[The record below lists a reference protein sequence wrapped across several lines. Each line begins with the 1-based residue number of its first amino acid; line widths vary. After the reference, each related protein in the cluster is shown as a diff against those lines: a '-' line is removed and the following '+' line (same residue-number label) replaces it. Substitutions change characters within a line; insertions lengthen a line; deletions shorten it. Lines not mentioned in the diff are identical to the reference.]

1 MNDTPITLDELDLLA
16 NDVFPGLV
24 VRKDLLRRMRSAF
37 GVPAFVI
44 EFLLGKY
51 CASTDED
58 VINEGLE
65 FVRETLA
72 SKYVKPDERE
82 VVKSAIKQYTTYEI
96 IDKIDVKLVETHD
109 KYWARLSNLNLD
121 YINIE
126 DSDVRAH
133 DRLLLGGIWAEVSLR
148 YDDSF
153 IFRGQNR
160 PFFVDAI
167 RPIQLSNRNVES
179 FIEARRR
186 FTRDQWLDLLM
197 RSMGYEPNHPYYTK
211 RRKFHYMLRLLPFVE
226 KNFNSVEL
234 GPRGTGKSFVYQQM
248 SPYCHLVSGGQTTT
262 AQMFVNLS
270 SGQRGLVCLWDV
282 VAFDEAAGIRF
293 TDKSGL
299 NIMKGY
305 MEDGAFSRGRDII
318 TAEGSIVFVGNIDGD
333 IETIVRTSNL
343 FYPMPQEMDTA
354 FYDRIHA
361 YIPGWEFQKTSDAA
375 YTSHFGLVTD
385 YLAEVFRELRK
396 RSYADYAERD
406 FRFGSHL
413 GGRDQKAVRKIVS
426 GLIKLLHPDG
436 DVSKDEIEEYLAY
449 AMEMRRRV
457 KEQLKKMGGLEYW
470 DTSFSFVDR
479 ESGQET
485 FVALPDSGGG
495 TLIAEGGLPPGSVY
509 SIGTDVA
516 DNRLALFLLQT
527 QMNMGSGRIIPLG
540 SLSSKMKEAI
550 KTADAYLK
558 ANLRNLGVTHD
569 LKGYDFTIQAIN
581 LNQAKEGSE
590 TAVAFFVSLVSAI
603 LAKPVLDQT
612 VILGEMSIQGLLLK
626 VGSLPERMQLAVES
640 GAKKILIPSENKRDV
655 ADIPDAILTAI
666 QWQFYDSPTKA
677 AIMALGLG

>member
-1 MNDTPITLDELDLLA
+1 MNEGPITLDDLDHLA
-16 NDVFPGLV
+16 TEAFPGLV
-24 VRKDLLRRMRSAF
+24 VRKDLLRRMRSSF

-51 CASTDED
+51 CASTDEET
-58 VINEGLE
+58 INEGLE
-65 FVRETLA
+65 FVRETLS

-82 VVKSAIKQYTTYEI
+82 AVKSAIKQQTTYEV
-96 IDKIDVKLVETHD
+96 IDKLDVKLVETHD
-109 KYWARLSNLNLD
+109 KYWGRLSSLNLD
-121 YINIE
+121 YLNV
-126 DSDVRAH
+126 DDADVRAH
-133 DRLLLGGIWAEVSLR
+133 DRLLLGGIWAEVTLR
-148 YDDSF
+148 YDDAF
-153 IFRGQNR
+153 IFKGQNR

-167 RPIQLSNRNVES
+167 RPIQLSNRNIDS

-197 RSMGYEPNHPYYTK
+197 RSMGYEPNHPYYTQ
-211 RRKFHYMLRLLPFVE
+211 RRKMHYMLRLIPFVE

-270 SGQRGLVCLWDV
+270 TGQRGLVCLWDV

-293 TDKSGL
+293 SDKSGL

-305 MEDGAFSRGRDII
+305 MEDGAFSRGRDMIN
-318 TAEGSIVFVGNIDGD
+318 AEGSIVFVGNIDGD

-343 FYPMPQEMDTA
+343 FYPMPDEMDTA

-361 YIPGWEFQKTSDAA
+361 YIPGWEFQKTSDDA

-385 YLAEVFRELRK
+385 YLAEVFRQLRK
-396 RSYADYAERD
+396 QSFADYADRD
-406 FRFGSHL
+406 FSFGSHL
-413 GGRDQKAVRKIVS
+413 GGRDQKAVRKTVS

-436 DVSKDEIEEYLAY
+436 EVTREEAEEYLAY

-470 DTSFSFVDR
+470 DTSFSYIDR
-479 ESGQET
+479 ETGQET
-485 FVALPDSGGG
+485 FVPVPESGGG
-495 TLIAEGGLPPGSVY
+495 ALIAEGGLPAGSVY
-509 SIGTDVA
+509 TIGTDAA
-516 DNRLALFLLQT
+516 DHRLALFLIQS
-527 QMNMGSGRIIPLG
+527 QMNRGSGRIIPLG
-540 SLSSKMKEAI
+540 NLSAKMKEAI

-558 ANLRNLGVTHD
+558 ANLGNLGISHD
-569 LKGYDFTIQAIN
+569 LKGYDFSIQAIN

-603 LAKPVLDQT
+603 LARPVQDQT
-612 VILGEMSIQGLLLK
+612 VILGEMSVQGMLLK
-626 VGSLPERMQLAVES
+626 ASSLPERMQLAVEA
-640 GAKKILIPSENKRDV
+640 GAKRILIPSENKRDV
-655 ADIPDAILTAI
+655 ADVPDAILTAI

-677 AIMALGLG
+677 AIMALGLT

>member
-1 MNDTPITLDELDLLA
+1 MHDNPIILDELDHLA
-16 NDVFPGLV
+16 NESFPGLV

-58 VINEGLE
+58 IINEGLE

-82 VVKSAIKQYTTYEI
+82 AVKSAIKQHTTYEI

-109 KYWARLSNLNLD
+109 KYWGRLSNLNLD
-121 YINIE
+121 YINV
-126 DSDVRAH
+126 DDADVRAH

-148 YDDSF
+148 YDDSY
-153 IFRGQNR
+153 IFKGQNR

-167 RPIQLSNRNVES
+167 RPIQLSNRNIES
-179 FIEARRR
+179 FVEARRQ

-197 RSMGYEPNHPYYTK
+197 RSMGYEPQHPYYTK

-234 GPRGTGKSFVYQQM
+234 GPRGTGKSFVYQQL

-270 SGQRGLVCLWDV
+270 TGQRGLVCLWDV

-293 TDKSGL
+293 TDKSGI

-343 FYPMPQEMDTA
+343 FYPMPKEMDTA

-375 YTSHFGLVTD
+375 YTDHFGLVTD

-396 RSYADYAERD
+396 RSYGDYAERD

-413 GGRDQKAVRKIVS
+413 GGRDQKAVRKIMS

-436 DVSKDEIEEYLAY
+436 EVSKEEVEEYLHY

-470 DTSFSFVDR
+470 DTSFSYVDR
-479 ESGQET
+479 ETGQET
-485 FVALPDSGGG
+485 FVPVPESGGG
-495 TLIAEGGLPPGSVY
+495 ALIAEGGLPPGSVY
-509 SIGTDVA
+509 TIGTDIA
-516 DNRLALFLLQT
+516 DNRLALFLLQA

-540 SLSSKMKEAI
+540 SLSAKMKEAI

-558 ANLRNLGVTHD
+558 ANLRTLGITHD
-569 LKGYDFTIQAIN
+569 LKGYDFSIQAIN

-603 LAKPVLDQT
+603 LSKPVQDQT
-612 VILGEMSIQGLLLK
+612 VVLGEMSIQGMLLK
-626 VGSLPERMQLAVES
+626 VASLPERMQLAVEA
-640 GAKKILIPSENKRDV
+640 GAKRILIPSENKRDV
-655 ADIPDAILTAI
+655 ADVPDAILTAI
-666 QWQFYDSPTKA
+666 QWQFYDSPNKA
-677 AIMALGLG
+677 AVMALGLG

>member
-1 MNDTPITLDELDLLA
+1 MNDSPIILDDLDHLA
-16 NDVFPGLV
+16 NEAFPGLV

-51 CASTDED
+51 CASTDEET
-58 VINEGLE
+58 INEGLE
-65 FVRETLA
+65 FVKETLA

-82 VVKSAIKQYTTYEI
+82 AVKSAIKQNTTYEV

-109 KYWARLSNLNLD
+109 KYWGRLSNLNLD
-121 YINIE
+121 YLNVE
-126 DSDVRAH
+126 DSEVRTH

-153 IFRGQNR
+153 IFKGQNR

-167 RPIQLSNRNVES
+167 RPIQLSNRNVDS

-197 RSMGYEPNHPYYTK
+197 RSMGYEPDNPYYTK
-211 RRKFHYMLRLLPFVE
+211 RRKLHYMLRMIPFVE
-226 KNFNSVEL
+226 RNFNSVEL

-282 VAFDEAAGIRF
+282 VAFDEAAGVSF
-293 TDKSGL
+293 SDKSGL

-318 TAEGSIVFVGNIDGD
+318 NAEGSIVFVGNIDGD

-343 FYPMPQEMDTA
+343 FYPMPKEMDTA

-396 RSYADYAERD
+396 RSYGDFAERH

-436 DVSKDEIEEYLAY
+436 EVTKDETEEYLAY

-470 DTSFSFVDR
+470 DTSFSYIDR
-479 ESGQET
+479 ESGQES
-485 FVALPDSGGG
+485 FVPVPESGGG
-495 TLIAEGGLPPGSVY
+495 AIIAEGGLPPGSVY
-509 SIGTDVA
+509 TIGTDA
-516 DNRLALFLLQT
+516 NDNRLALFLLQT
-527 QMNMGSGRIIPLG
+527 QMNRGSGRIIPLG
-540 SLSSKMKEAI
+540 NLSSKMKEAI

-558 ANLRNLGVTHD
+558 ANLRDLGINHD
-569 LKGYDFTIQAIN
+569 LKGYDFNIQAIN

-603 LAKPVLDQT
+603 LGKPVQDQT
-612 VILGEMSIQGLLLK
+612 VVLGEMSIQGMLLK
-626 VGSLPERMQLAVES
+626 VASLPERMQLAVEA
-640 GAKKILIPSENKRDV
+640 GAKRILIPSENKRDV
-655 ADIPDAILTAI
+655 ADVPDAILTAI

-677 AIMALGLG
+677 GIMAMGMG

>member
-1 MNDTPITLDELDLLA
+1 MNDGPITLDDLDHLA
-16 NDVFPGLV
+16 TEAFPGLV
-24 VRKDLLRRMRSAF
+24 VRKDLLRRMRSSF

-51 CASTDED
+51 CASTDEET
-58 VINEGLE
+58 INEGLE
-65 FVRETLA
+65 FVRETLS

-82 VVKSAIKQYTTYEI
+82 AVKSAIKQQTTYEV
-96 IDKIDVKLVETHD
+96 IDKLDVKLVETHD
-109 KYWARLSNLNLD
+109 KYWGRLSSLNLD
-121 YINIE
+121 YLNV
-126 DSDVRAH
+126 DDADVRAH
-133 DRLLLGGIWAEVSLR
+133 DRLLLGGIWAEVTLR
-148 YDDSF
+148 YDDAF
-153 IFRGQNR
+153 IFKGQNR

-167 RPIQLSNRNVES
+167 RPIQLSNRNIDS

-197 RSMGYEPNHPYYTK
+197 RSMGYEPNHPYYTQ
-211 RRKFHYMLRLLPFVE
+211 RRKMHYMLRLIPFVE

-270 SGQRGLVCLWDV
+270 TGQRGLVCLWDV

-293 TDKSGL
+293 SDKSGL

-305 MEDGAFSRGRDII
+305 MEDGAFSRGRDMIN
-318 TAEGSIVFVGNIDGD
+318 AEGSIVFVGNIDGD

-343 FYPMPQEMDTA
+343 FYPMPDEMDTA

-361 YIPGWEFQKTSDAA
+361 YIPGWEFQKTSDDA

-385 YLAEVFRELRK
+385 YLAEVFRQLRK
-396 RSYADYAERD
+396 QSFADYADRD
-406 FRFGSHL
+406 FSFGSHL
-413 GGRDQKAVRKIVS
+413 GGRDQKAVRKTVS

-436 DVSKDEIEEYLAY
+436 EVTRDEAEEYLAY

-470 DTSFSFVDR
+470 DTSFSYVDR
-479 ESGQET
+479 ASGQET
-485 FVALPDSGGG
+485 FVPVPESGGG
-495 TLIAEGGLPPGSVY
+495 ALIAEGSLPAGSVY
-509 SIGTDVA
+509 TIGTDAA
-516 DNRLALFLLQT
+516 DHRLALFLIQS
-527 QMNMGSGRIIPLG
+527 QMNRGSGRIIPLG
-540 SLSSKMKEAI
+540 NLSAKMKEAI

-558 ANLRNLGVTHD
+558 ANLGNLGISHD
-569 LKGYDFTIQAIN
+569 LKGYDFSIQAIN

-590 TAVAFFVSLVSAI
+590 TAVAFFVSLVSSI
-603 LAKPVLDQT
+603 LALPVQDQT
-612 VILGEMSIQGLLLK
+612 VILGEMSVQGMLLK
-626 VGSLPERMQLAVES
+626 ASSLPERMQLAVEA
-640 GAKKILIPSENKRDV
+640 GAKRILIPSENKRDV
-655 ADIPDAILTAI
+655 ADVPDAILTAI

-677 AIMALGLG
+677 AIMALGLA

>member
-1 MNDTPITLDELDLLA
+1 MNDGPITLDDLDHLA
-16 NDVFPGLV
+16 TEAFPGLV
-24 VRKDLLRRMRSAF
+24 VRKDLLRRMRSSF

-51 CASTDED
+51 CASTDEET
-58 VINEGLE
+58 INEGLE
-65 FVRETLA
+65 FVRETLS

-82 VVKSAIKQYTTYEI
+82 AVKSAIKQQTTYEV
-96 IDKIDVKLVETHD
+96 IDKLDVKLVETHD
-109 KYWARLSNLNLD
+109 KYWGRLSNLNLD
-121 YINIE
+121 YLNV
-126 DSDVRAH
+126 DDADVRAH
-133 DRLLLGGIWAEVSLR
+133 DRLLLGGIWAEVTLR
-148 YDDSF
+148 YDDAF
-153 IFRGQNR
+153 IFKGQNR

-167 RPIQLSNRNVES
+167 RPIQLSNRNIDS

-197 RSMGYEPNHPYYTK
+197 RSMGYEPNHPYYTQ
-211 RRKFHYMLRLLPFVE
+211 RRKLHYMLRLIPFVE

-270 SGQRGLVCLWDV
+270 TGQRGLVCLWDV

-293 TDKSGL
+293 SDKSGL

-305 MEDGAFSRGRDII
+305 MEDGAFSRGRDMIN
-318 TAEGSIVFVGNIDGD
+318 AEGSIVFVGNIDGD

-343 FYPMPQEMDTA
+343 FYPMPDEMDTA

-361 YIPGWEFQKTSDAA
+361 YIPGWEFQKTSDDA

-385 YLAEVFRELRK
+385 YLAEVFRQLRK
-396 RSYADYAERD
+396 QSFADYADRD
-406 FRFGSHL
+406 FAFGSHL
-413 GGRDQKAVRKIVS
+413 GGRDQKAVRKTVS

-436 DVSKDEIEEYLAY
+436 EVTREEAEEYLAY

-470 DTSFSFVDR
+470 DTSFSYIDR
-479 ESGQET
+479 ETGQET
-485 FVALPDSGGG
+485 FVPVPESGGG
-495 TLIAEGGLPPGSVY
+495 ALIAEGGLPAGSVY
-509 SIGTDVA
+509 TIGTDAA
-516 DNRLALFLLQT
+516 DHRLALFLIQS
-527 QMNMGSGRIIPLG
+527 QMNRGSGRIIPLG
-540 SLSSKMKEAI
+540 NLSAKMKEAI

-558 ANLRNLGVTHD
+558 ANLGNLGISHD
-569 LKGYDFTIQAIN
+569 LKGYDFSIQAIN

-590 TAVAFFVSLVSAI
+590 TAVAFFVSLVSSI
-603 LAKPVLDQT
+603 LARPVQDQT
-612 VILGEMSIQGLLLK
+612 VILGEMSVQGMLLK
-626 VGSLPERMQLAVES
+626 ASSLPERMQLAVEA
-640 GAKKILIPSENKRDV
+640 GAKRILIPSENKRDV
-655 ADIPDAILTAI
+655 ADVPDAILTAI

-677 AIMALGLG
+677 AIMALGLT

>member
-1 MNDTPITLDELDLLA
+1 MNDGPIALDDLDHLA
-16 NDVFPGLV
+16 NEVFPGLV
-24 VRKDLLRRMRSAF
+24 VRKDLLRRMRSSF

-58 VINEGLE
+58 TINEGLE

-82 VVKSAIKQYTTYEI
+82 AVKSAIKQHTTYEV

-109 KYWARLSNLNLD
+109 KYWGRLSGLNLD
-121 YINIE
+121 FLNVE

-133 DRLLLGGIWAEVSLR
+133 DRLLLGGIWAEVTLR

-153 IFRGQNR
+153 IFKGQNR

-167 RPIQLSNRNVES
+167 RPIQLSNRNIDS

-186 FTRDQWLDLLM
+186 FTRDQWIDLLM
-197 RSMGYEPNHPYYTK
+197 RSMGYEPNHPYYTQ
-211 RRKFHYMLRLLPFVE
+211 RRKLHYMLRMIPFVE

-270 SGQRGLVCLWDV
+270 TGQRGLVCLWDV

-293 TDKSGL
+293 TDKSGI

-318 TAEGSIVFVGNIDGD
+318 NAEGSIVFVGNIDGD

-343 FYPMPQEMDTA
+343 FYPLPKEMDTA

-361 YIPGWEFQKTSDAA
+361 YIPGWEFQKTSDDA
-375 YTSHFGLVTD
+375 YTDHFGLVTD
-385 YLAEVFRELRK
+385 YLAEVFREMRK
-396 RSYADYAERD
+396 RSYVDYADRD
-406 FRFGSHL
+406 FSFGSHL

-436 DVSKDEIEEYLAY
+436 EVSRDEMEEYLAY

-470 DTSFSFVDR
+470 DTSFSYVDR

-485 FVALPDSGGG
+485 FVPVPESGGG
-495 TLIAEGGLPPGSVY
+495 AIIAEGGLPPGSVY
-509 SIGTDVA
+509 TIGTDA
-516 DNRLALFLLQT
+516 SDNRLALFLLQT
-527 QMNMGSGRIIPLG
+527 QMNRGSGRIIPLG
-540 SLSSKMKEAI
+540 NLSSKMKEAI

-558 ANLRNLGVTHD
+558 ANLGNLGINHD
-569 LKGYDFTIQAIN
+569 LKGYDFSIQAIN
-581 LNQAKEGSE
+581 LNQAKEASE
-590 TAVAFFVSLVSAI
+590 TAVAFFVSLVSTI
-603 LAKPVLDQT
+603 LAKPVQDQT
-612 VILGEMSIQGLLLK
+612 VILGEMSIQGMLLK
-626 VGSLPERMQLAVES
+626 VSSLPERMQLAVEA
-640 GAKKILIPSENKRDV
+640 GAKRILIPSENKRDV
-655 ADIPDAILTAI
+655 ADVPDAILTAI
-666 QWQFYDSPTKA
+666 QWQFYDTPTKA
-677 AIMALGLG
+677 AIMALGMG

>member
-293 TDKSGL
+293 TDKSGI

-305 MEDGAFSRGRDII
+305 MEDGTFSRGRDII

-406 FRFGSHL
+406 FRFGTHL

-436 DVSKDEIEEYLAY
+436 DVSKEEIEEYLTY

-479 ESGQET
+479 ETGQET
-485 FVALPDSGGG
+485 FVTLPESGGG
-495 TLIAEGGLPPGSVY
+495 ALIAEGGLPPGSVY

-558 ANLRNLGVTHD
+558 ANLRNLGITHD

-666 QWQFYDSPTKA
+666 QWQFYDSPAKA
-677 AIMALGLG
+677 AIMALGLA

>member
-126 DSDVRAH
+126 DTDVRAH

-293 TDKSGL
+293 TDKSGI

-305 MEDGAFSRGRDII
+305 MEDGTFSRGRDII

-385 YLAEVFRELRK
+385 FLAEVFRELRK

-406 FRFGSHL
+406 FRFGTHL

-436 DVSKDEIEEYLAY
+436 DVSKEEIEEYLTY

-479 ESGQET
+479 ETGQET
-485 FVALPDSGGG
+485 FVTLPESGGG
-495 TLIAEGGLPPGSVY
+495 ALIAEGGLPPGSVY

-558 ANLRNLGVTHD
+558 ANLRNLGITHD

-590 TAVAFFVSLVSAI
+590 TAVAFFISLVSAI

-612 VILGEMSIQGLLLK
+612 VVLGEMSIQGLLLK
-626 VGSLPERMQLAVES
+626 VGSLPERMQLAVEA
-640 GAKKILIPSENKRDV
+640 GAKRILIPSENKRDV
-655 ADIPDAILTAI
+655 ADVPDAILTAI

>member
-1 MNDTPITLDELDLLA
+1 MHDNPIILDELDHLA
-16 NDVFPGLV
+16 NESFPGLV

-58 VINEGLE
+58 TINEGLE

-82 VVKSAIKQYTTYEI
+82 AVKSAIKQHTTYEI

-109 KYWARLSNLNLD
+109 KYWGRLSNLNLD
-121 YINIE
+121 YINV
-126 DSDVRAH
+126 DDADVRAH

-148 YDDSF
+148 YDDSY
-153 IFRGQNR
+153 IFKGQNR

-167 RPIQLSNRNVES
+167 RPIQLSNRNIES
-179 FIEARRR
+179 FIGARRR

-197 RSMGYEPNHPYYTK
+197 RSMGYEPQHPYYTK

-234 GPRGTGKSFVYQQM
+234 GPRGTGKSFVYQQL

-270 SGQRGLVCLWDV
+270 TGQRGLVCLWDV

-293 TDKSGL
+293 TDKSGI

-305 MEDGAFSRGRDII
+305 MEDGTFSRGRDII

-343 FYPMPQEMDTA
+343 FYPMPKEMDTA

-375 YTSHFGLVTD
+375 YTDHFGLVTD

-396 RSYADYAERD
+396 RSYGDYAERD

-436 DVSKDEIEEYLAY
+436 DVSKEEIEEYLHY

-470 DTSFSFVDR
+470 DTSFSYVDR
-479 ESGQET
+479 ETGQET
-485 FVALPDSGGG
+485 FVPVPESGGG
-495 TLIAEGGLPPGSVY
+495 ALIAEGGLPPGSVY
-509 SIGTDVA
+509 TIGTDIA

-540 SLSSKMKEAI
+540 SLSPKMKEAI

-558 ANLRNLGVTHD
+558 ANLRNLGITHD
-569 LKGYDFTIQAIN
+569 LKGYDFSIQAIN

-603 LAKPVLDQT
+603 LAKPVQEQT
-612 VILGEMSIQGLLLK
+612 VVLGEMSIQGMLLK
-626 VGSLPERMQLAVES
+626 VASLPERMQLAVEA
-640 GAKKILIPSENKRDV
+640 GAKRILIPSENKRDV
-655 ADIPDAILTAI
+655 ADVPDAILTAI

-677 AIMALGLG
+677 AVMALGLG